1 MEKNFVKVY
10 FINGNYE
17 VVKFV
22 FVQADSIIEATEKA
36 KKWYKEEKKTFEYWA
51 IEAEYLNITL

>member
-22 FVQADSIIEATEKA
+22 FVQADSITEATEKA
-36 KKWYKEEKKTFEYWA
+36 KKWYREEGKTFKYWA
-51 IEAEYLNITL
+51 IEAEYLNFVL